1 MIRICVFCFNSLL
14 LAGLVSI
21 LDCQSHLQVVGSFLN
36 PLNPISLE
44 DYQVNLLLLEQTN
57 SAKWH
62 WLEQW
67 MLTTDSKIAAILLI
81 DSLTTKEFDEYLS
94 IGFRGF
100 LPRLIDADEIVM
112 AVDAVMAGLIVIH
125 PELATFNETNVAI
138 TPLPQSPVYLT
149 PREIEVLQLLGTG
162 LNNKAIASRLQISK
176 HTVKFHVSS
185 IFSKLDVSSRTEAVT
200 LGLQRGLIEL
210 KA

>member
-1 MIRICVFCFNSLL
+1 MIRICVFGSNSLL
-14 LAGLVSI
+14 LAGLIGI
-21 LDCQSHLQVVGSFLN
+21 LDCQSHLQIVGSFLDE
-36 PLNPISLE
+36 LDPISLE
-44 DYQVNLLLLEQTN
+44 DYLADLLLLEQTN
-57 SAKWH
+57 IANWH

-67 MLTTDSKIAAILLI
+67 MLTTDSKIAGILLI
-81 DSLTTKEFDEYLS
+81 DSITTEEIDEYLS

-100 LPRLIDADEIVM
+100 LPRLIDADEIVT

-125 PELATFNETNVAI
+125 PELATFGETNVAI
-138 TPLPQSPVYLT
+138 APLPQPSVYLT
-149 PREIEVLQLLGTG
+149 PRETEVLQLLGTG
-162 LNNKAIASRLQISK
+162 LDNKAIASQLMISK
-176 HTVKFHVSS
+176 HTVKFHISS

>member
-1 MIRICVFCFNSLL
+1 MIRICIFGSNSLL
-14 LAGLVSI
+14 LAGLVGI
-21 LDCQSHLQVVGSFLN
+21 LDYQSHLQIVGSFLHAID
-36 PLNPISLE
+36 PISLE
-44 DYQVNLLLLEQTN
+44 DYRVDLLLLEQTN

-67 MLTTDSKIAAILLI
+67 MSIADSKIAAILLI
-81 DSLTTKEFDEYLS
+81 DSLTTEEIDEYLS
-94 IGFRGF
+94 IGFKGF
-100 LPRLIDADEIVM
+100 LPRLIDADEIVT

-125 PELATFNETNVAI
+125 PELATRNETNVAI
-138 TPLPQSPVYLT
+138 TPLSQSSVYLT
-149 PREIEVLQLLGTG
+149 PRETEVLQLLGTG
-162 LNNKAIASRLQISK
+162 LDNKAIASRLMISK